1 MANWNEHGL
10 LPEQIIANARMN
22 EILKQEQKPR
32 PLPQGTNPVPD
43 YTGGRSMIGMSGGIA
58 AAVPENLQNQY
69 GGYYATNVL
78 SPQNKGLL
86 SQMGVSPELIKQA
99 VQTQQIQP
107 NDLATKQKAAWD
119 DLQSYI
125 SVGKIS
131 VEEGIKAYE
140 NLFGKDAL
148 DNMRGTQ
155 KKYEPKTQ
163 EEALDFERKKLEQ
176 ELGYAGEKERQ
187 KTMGQEKAKF
197 EANYPKI
204 QGTMS
209 ALNKQWDLV
218 DETIDNAL
226 NMITPFTAGAGA
238 WARIL
243 PATPQRTLAGYLETV
258 KANIGFDKL
267 QQMRA
272 DSPTGGALG
281 QVSDFENRLLQ
292 AVKGSLDQNL
302 SPSVLK
308 KNIERI
314 KLDLQNIRNDRN
326 SAFKK
331 DYNSFIGKQ
340 QESQTSTQ
348 MQKLPEGAKQA
359 PDGKFY
365 IPDPQRAGKYLLVE
379 E

>member
-1 MANWNEHGL
+1 
-10 LPEQIIANARMN
+10 
-22 EILKQEQKPR
+22 
-32 PLPQGTNPVPD
+32 
-43 YTGGRSMIGMSGGIA
+43 MIGMSGGIA

-69 GGYYATNVL
+69 GRYYATNVL

-163 EEALDFERKKLEQ
+163 KEALEFERIKEQQKADVAGQKIQTKQDLKLKAAKPKEKSILNAVDLTTDTLLKSVE
-176 ELGYAGEKERQ
+176 ELLKMEGADSIYGLVGAYTPNIR
-187 KTMGQEKAKF
+187 EKARNAQAKL
-197 EANYPKI
+197 NSVI
-204 QGTMS
+204 SQLGVR
-209 ALNKQWDLV
+209 ALND
-218 DETIDNAL
+218 
-226 NMITPFTAGAGA
+226 
-238 WARIL
+238 
-243 PATPQRTLAGYLETV
+243 
-258 KANIGFDKL
+258 
-267 QQMRA
+267 MRA
-272 DSPTGGALG
+272 ASQTGGAVG
-281 QVSDFENRLLQ
+281 QVTEKEWPILQSQIASLERAQSWESAKQAMEDIITTVNR
-292 AVKGSLDQNL
+292 VKKYAHERYNDTYGEDD
-302 SPSVLK
+302 SPSEATNNTPV
-308 KNIERI
+308 
-314 KLDLQNIRNDRN
+314 
-326 SAFKK
+326 
-331 DYNSFIGKQ
+331 
-340 QESQTSTQ
+340 
-348 MQKLPEGAKQA
+348 GAKRA
-359 PDGKFY
+359 PDGKLY